1 MTGMPSDR
9 PSGRGHRHS
18 RGAPQAAQDAGEHGT
33 DCSEV
38 LYRVYEYLDG
48 EMGREET
55 SRIAEHLQECGPC
68 LEQYDLDQAV
78 KAIVK
83 RSCQCEPAPRAL
95 RAQIMTRITQIRIEH
110 TD

>member
-1 MTGMPSDR
+1 MSRMPSEPPPR
-9 PSGRGHRHS
+9 ARRHS
-18 RGAPQAAQDAGEHGT
+18 DEAT

-48 EMGREET
+48 EMGRDET
-55 SRIAEHLQECGPC
+55 RRIAAHLQECGPC

-78 KAIVK
+78 KAVVK
-83 RSCQCEPAPRAL
+83 RSCQCEEAPMEL
-95 RAQIMTRITQIRIEH
+95 RAQIMTRITQIRIEY

>member
-1 MTGMPSDR
+1 MSSEPPPR
-9 PSGRGHRHS
+9 ARGHSGHS
-18 RGAPQAAQDAGEHGT
+18 WHAEEAT

-48 EMGREET
+48 EMGRDET
-55 SRIAEHLQECGPC
+55 SRIAAHLQECGPC

-78 KAIVK
+78 KAVVK
-83 RSCQCEPAPRAL
+83 RSCQCEEAPVEL
-95 RAQIMTRITQIRIEH
+95 RRQIMTRITQIRIEY

>member
-1 MTGMPSDR
+1 MSRTPSEPPPGAR
-9 PSGRGHRHS
+9 PHTDE
-18 RGAPQAAQDAGEHGT
+18 DA

-48 EMGREET
+48 EMGRDET
-55 SRIAEHLQECGPC
+55 TRIAAHLQECGPC

-78 KAIVK
+78 KAVVK
-83 RSCQCEPAPRAL
+83 RSCQCEEAPVEL
-95 RAQIMTRITQIRIEH
+95 RAQIMTRITQIRIEY